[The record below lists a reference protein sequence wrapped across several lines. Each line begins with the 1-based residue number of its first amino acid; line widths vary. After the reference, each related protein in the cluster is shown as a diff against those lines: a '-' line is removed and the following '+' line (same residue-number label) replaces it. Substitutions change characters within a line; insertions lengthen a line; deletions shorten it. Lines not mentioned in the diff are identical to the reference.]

1 MRIGI
6 LEPKDFSQKA
16 LNSLKDIGRVE
27 FLKGS
32 DKIDDFCRDK
42 EIIFTRLKY
51 KIDSKLIDRAINL
64 RYICTPTTGLNHID
78 ANYAISKGIKIMS
91 LQNENAFL
99 SNIRAT
105 PEHAIGLILSL
116 LRNYKFAFLNKENR
130 KWNRDK
136 FWGYELYKNKIG
148 IIGYGRVGKILAT
161 FLKAFIAE
169 VYIYDINK
177 NIQKN
182 EGVQQTHSIEE
193 LIEESNIILLCASY
207 SDNNYKFFNKKYI
220 DLLKHKFFINIS
232 RGELLD
238 EEYLIKK
245 IKKNHFKGIAI
256 DVICDETNSNNNLNR
271 FLKLTENGNFIL
283 TPHIAGATYNS
294 INLTEDFIVE
304 KLLKDTLSNSK

>member
-1 MRIGI
+1 M
-6 LEPKDFSQKA
+6 
-16 LNSLKDIGRVE
+16 
-27 FLKGS
+27 
-32 DKIDDFCRDK
+32 
-42 EIIFTRLKY
+42 
-51 KIDSKLIDRAINL
+51 
-64 RYICTPTTGLNHID
+64 
-78 ANYAISKGIKIMS
+78 
-91 LQNENAFL
+91 
-99 SNIRAT
+99 
-105 PEHAIGLILSL
+105 
-116 LRNYKFAFLNKENR
+116 
-130 KWNRDK
+130 
-136 FWGYELYKNKIG
+136 
-148 IIGYGRVGKILAT
+148 GKILAT